1 MKGIKNCG
9 LVRVDVTSLEEV
21 CPWGWGGVP
30 LFLLPDADVELLSAT
45 SPAPCLPALP
55 PCSPEAQLNA
65 LLYKSFC
72 GVVSLHSRRTLI
84 RHPTTS

>member
-1 MKGIKNCG
+1 
-9 LVRVDVTSLEEV
+9 
-21 CPWGWGGVP
+21 
-30 LFLLPDADVELLSAT
+30 
-45 SPAPCLPALP
+45 LP